1 MLLTVTELL
10 LSEPPGVRVSP
21 EEHSGIGV
29 LTLAGS
35 SGRVDVDRARL
46 FARHGALA
54 ESIQWFGG
62 PGQNPGP
69 WEIPIERFHAR
80 VVELQRFCDHI
91 LVVGTSFGSEA
102 AMLTGAYTSGVDA
115 VVAFAPSDVVW
126 AGVTPEGK
134 QTSHWTMDGQPVPY
148 VPFLENWHPDGDP
161 PSFKR
166 LYELSHAADPEATEA
181 ATIPV
186 ERIPALILVAG
197 QDDLVWPSAE
207 QAQAIVDRRSRHGLN
222 TTLVL
227 EREVGH
233 RTILP
238 GENAVAGGAA
248 IARGGSATADR
259 RLGEAAWER
268 IRQLMDDLAYPRREG
283 AAGDSAG

>member
-1 MLLTVTELL
+1 MLLIMTELP
-10 LSEPPGVRVSP
+10 LSDPSGVRVTP
-21 EEHSGIGV
+21 AEHSGIGV

-46 FARHGALA
+46 FARHGAVA

-62 PGQNPGP
+62 PGQHPGP
-69 WEIPIERFHAR
+69 WEIPLEQFRTR
-80 VVELQRFCDHI
+80 VVELQRSCDHI

-102 AMLTGAYTSGVDA
+102 AMLTGAYTCGVDA

-134 QTSHWTMDGQPVPY
+134 QTSHWTMDGQPLPY
-148 VPFLENWHPDGDP
+148 VPFLEDWTPDRDP
-161 PSFKR
+161 PSFTG
-166 LYELSHAADPEATEA
+166 LYELSHAADPDVTEA

-197 QDDLVWPSAE
+197 QDDLVWPSAR
-207 QAQAIVDRRSRHGLN
+207 QAQAIVDRRARHGLP

-227 EREVGH
+227 DPAAGH
-233 RTILP
+233 RAILP
-238 GENAVAGGAA
+238 GESAVVGGAA
-248 IARGGSATADR
+248 MARGGSTTADR
-259 RLGEAAWER
+259 RLGEAAWEH
-268 IRQLMDDLAYPRREG
+268 IRRFMNDLVDRK
-283 AAGDSAG
+283 